1 MYEIPSHFHWSKGQS
16 MSTQINEIAHT
27 QLRKVIATQLR
38 TAILENEIKPGEW
51 LRQEQVADK
60 YGVSQT
66 PVREALNDLASE
78 GLVEHV
84 PYRGVRVVEFTL
96 QDVQDLYACR
106 AFIEAVA
113 ARYAAQNMTA
123 EELAEVKKVFGE
135 LEQHSGTQDV
145 VEHRKLHRRLHQ
157 LIYAAS
163 RHPYLIHALDQMWA
177 AYPTMMLAN
186 FPQTARGPI
195 PGRGTSA
202 RQEHRAIVRA
212 LHDRDA
218 AQAERLMRQHVQ
230 ATADS
235 IATTLKNNST
245 KPSSRREIK

>member
-1 MYEIPSHFHWSKGQS
+1 
-16 MSTQINEIAHT
+16 MSTRINEIAHT
-27 QLRKVIATQLR
+27 QLRKVIASQLR
-38 TAILENEIKPGEW
+38 TAILESEIKPGEW
-51 LRQEQVADK
+51 LRQEQVAEK

-96 QDVQDLYACR
+96 QDVQDLYSCR
-106 AFIEAVA
+106 AFIEALA
-113 ARYAAQNMTA
+113 ARYAAQNMTT
-123 EELAEVKKVFGE
+123 EELDEIEKVFKD
-135 LEQHSGTQDV
+135 LQQHSGTQDV
-145 VEHRKLHRRLHQ
+145 AAHRKLHRRFHQ
-157 LIYAAS
+157 LIYTAS
-163 RHPYLIHALDQMWA
+163 RHLYLIHSLDQMWT

-202 RQEHRAIVRA
+202 RQEHHAVVRA

-218 AQAERLMRQHVQ
+218 AEAERLMRQHIQ

-235 IATTLKNNST
+235 IAATLKNNSR
-245 KPSSRREIK
+245 KPSSRRKTK